1 MTPDRKRDPMTEPD
15 DHQPTPAFSPDIE
28 EWMWAEL
35 RNGLD
40 NHQLEVIA
48 PTTDGE
54 PPLD

>member
-1 MTPDRKRDPMTEPD
+1 MTDPD

-28 EWMWAEL
+28 AWMWAEL

-54 PPLD
+54 PSLD